1 MLFKATVCG
10 FCVCVCVSCCF
21 INLLNLPDLIS
32 PGQTQPG
39 DISLDKLIALIEQM
53 DPWYKNFRP
62 FIKAETERHIDE
74 TIQMAFYPQHQAL
87 RHISIEM
94 AFISNMPYAS

>member
-1 MLFKATVCG
+1 MHQLPSDAINDVNKHVNRLSTQIKTREMTACKQYPHLCSLRLQYVAS
-10 FCVCVCVSCCF
+10 VCVCVSCCF

-53 DPWYKNFRP
+53 DP
-62 FIKAETERHIDE
+62 
-74 TIQMAFYPQHQAL
+74 
-87 RHISIEM
+87 
-94 AFISNMPYAS
+94 